1 MECQQ
6 DESDVQP
13 VAAKLSGGRW
23 RTFASIGVLLIA
35 CLLAMV
41 TVVAIWLQAVLLDT
55 SHFVAAT
62 NALIQ
67 DPAVQESIASK
78 TTDAL
83 FSAVDPEGR
92 IRDALPDRA
101 GFLASTL
108 SDNLHRFV
116 HDRILEL
123 VQSPS
128 FADTWQNL
136 VTTAHQSTV
145 ALLRGQQVRNLSAQ
159 NGVVTL
165 DLRPVT
171 ARALQA
177 LDKRGVTIFDGLQ
190 VSGDQSQLVLVQSPA
205 IAEMQSAVQTLD
217 KFTPWLPVLTLIA
230 LAGSI
235 LLARTLFSG
244 FLRAGIG
251 VAFAMLVLLLLVS
264 GVREEYLHAISGI
277 STQAAA
283 IFFDALAMPMRMFA
297 GLILGLGVIVAVV
310 AVIIEVA
317 RREVVW
323 LKR

>member
-1 MECQQ
+1 MQSEPQ
-6 DESDVQP
+6 EASDQS
-13 VAAKLSGGRW
+13 AAARPSGARW
-23 RTFASIGVLLIA
+23 RTVASIAVLALA

-41 TVVAIWLQAVLLDT
+41 TVVAIWVEAVLFDT

-62 NALIQ
+62 NSLIQ
-67 DPAVQESIASK
+67 DPAIQESIANR

-83 FSAVDPEGR
+83 FSAIDPEGR

-108 SDNLHRFV
+108 SNNLHSFV

-123 VQSPS
+123 VRSPS
-128 FADTWQNL
+128 FANTWENII
-136 VTTAHQSTV
+136 TTAHQTTV

-159 NGVVTL
+159 NGIVTL

-171 ARALQA
+171 AGALQA

-190 VSGDQSQLVLVQSPA
+190 VSGDQTQLVLIQSSA
-205 IAEMQSAVQTLD
+205 IADVQGLVATLD
-217 KFTPWLPVLTLIA
+217 KVAPWLPVLTVIGLAASVLI
-230 LAGSI
+230 
-235 LLARTLFSG
+235 ARTLFAG

-251 VAFAMLVLLLLVS
+251 IAVSMLALLLIVS
-264 GVREEYLHAISGI
+264 GVRGEYLNAISGV

-283 IFFDALAMPMRMFA
+283 TFFDALAMPMQMLA
-297 GLILGLGVIVAVV
+297 AIILGIGIIVSVVSVIV
-310 AVIIEVA
+310 EVA

-323 LKR
+323 LRH